1 MGKKLAIRGHSTRGE
16 EVIELLEMM
25 GGKNIH
31 KYDGEANMYSY
42 YLFDYAILSDRLSI
56 IEDDDFE
63 IFTLEE
69 FLEKYPFKIND
80 RVVDKADRCP
90 GIIDK
95 MEWDESK
102 RDMKYYVSF
111 GYGADY
117 GLYTSDKIKFY
128 NKDMKTVN
136 TVSEYEPV
144 KSSAVKLVDGE
155 VVDDLAKAKSD
166 MVIDITNF
174 MQMGKTVAVCFNEEN
189 YEAEVELQLGD
200 YEIEV
205 RDGKT
210 YAVLKKPKYPT
221 TYEECWKVRFEVE
234 GETTIDEF
242 HHVSGYYSEA
252 LGALQKLFCC
262 RDAYWKIAGEEMG
275 LDGPWKPDYTD
286 LNSITYYGLFNELK
300 YSIINPSQFI
310 FPTVEMRDAF
320 YKNFKYLIE
329 ICK

>member
-1 MGKKLAIRGHSTRGE
+1 MGKKLAIRGHLTRGK

-25 GGKNIH
+25 GGKNSR
-31 KYDGEANMYSY
+31 KLDGSANMYSY
-42 YLFDYAILSDRLSI
+42 YIFNNTILSDRLSI
-56 IEDDDFE
+56 LEDDDFE
-63 IFTLEE
+63 IFTLQA

-80 RVVDKADRCP
+80 RVVDKADRCH

-102 RDMKYYVSF
+102 HDMKYYVSF

-128 NKDMKTVN
+128 NKDIETVN

-174 MQMGKTVAVCFNEEN
+174 IQMGKTVAICFNTEN
-189 YEAEVELQLGD
+189 YENEVELQLGD

-221 TYEECWKVRFEVE
+221 TYEECCQ
-234 GETTIDEF
+234 
-242 HHVSGYYSEA
+242 H
-252 LGALQKLFCC
+252 LGCDDKLSVGKLIPFQQLINA
-262 RDAYWKIAGEEMG
+262 RNAYWKIYGEEMG
-275 LDGPWKPDYTD
+275 LGKTWEPNWTTFEGMPA
-286 LNSITYYGLFNELK
+286 I
-300 YSIINPSQFI
+300 FI
-310 FPTVEMRDAF
+310 FRYNIVCDSVKDRHCLLVFPTIEMRDDF
-320 YKNFKYLIE
+320 YENFKDLIE
-329 ICK
+329 SCKELL

>member
-1 MGKKLAIRGHSTRGE
+1 MGKRLAIRGHSTRGK

-25 GGKNIH
+25 GGKNSR
-31 KYDGEANMYSY
+31 KLDGSANMYSY
-42 YLFDYAILSDRLSI
+42 YISGNVILSDRLSI
-56 IEDDDFE
+56 LEDDDFE
-63 IFTLEE
+63 IFTLQS

-102 RDMKYYVSF
+102 HDMKYYVSF

-128 NKDMKTVN
+128 NKDMETVN

-144 KSSAVKLVDGE
+144 KSSAVKLVDGK
-155 VVDDLAKAKSD
+155 VVDDLEKSKSD
-166 MVIDITNF
+166 MVVNITNF

-210 YAVLKKPKYPT
+210 YAVLKKPKYLK
-221 TYEECWKVRFEVE
+221 TYKECCDTL
-234 GETTIDEF
+234 GIDTMDNDAK
-242 HHVSGYYSEA
+242 GYKHFLVIQFQELLIA
-252 LGALQKLFCC
+252 
-262 RDAYWKIAGEEMG
+262 RDAYWKMAGEQMG
-275 LDGPWKPDYTD
+275 LGKSWKPDWNWREDKFCIGTIYD
-286 LNSITYYGLFNELK
+286 EIEKFHAGSQNSMLA
-300 YSIINPSQFI
+300 
-310 FPTVEMRDAF
+310 FPTEEMRDTF
-320 YKNFKYLIE
+320 YENFKDLIE
-329 ICK
+329 SCKELL